1 MTKGKNKEIESENL
15 EDLIND
21 FVGSE
26 SKQIVEEE
34 DLVTEAFE
42 VVAKDKIDT
51 SSLDNYDN
59 HQEQALVLSEKER
72 KILEYTLKGMTPETT
87 AVSLG
92 LPKAFVRGFLLKKD
106 VKGYLREL
114 KEAKSQL
121 MQLRALDIYG
131 EIIDARIDKM
141 QEEGEGYESLSKKD
155 TVDILR
161 AAIELSNGIDKS
173 RAGEAEGDIY
183 VNILNQVKK

>member
-106 VKGYLREL
+106 VKDYLREL